1 MLAVWLSGATL
12 GLANMAH
19 CAAMCGPLSG
29 AASRSAGKSGLSRYQ
44 AGRLLGYAFLGALS
58 GHLGR
63 ALQLI
68 VPSRANVWIPAALTA
83 AACLLTAYNLF
94 KPAATNGGLVQL
106 RAAGPRRSLF
116 SLLFGLVPKEP
127 LVLGALSALLP
138 CGVLASA
145 VLAAVAAG
153 DAASGALLMVGFA
166 AVSGASVWGAAFATQ
181 RVPQGFGPGFRRTLG
196 YVLVLLAALAVYRPL
211 HALTQTSEQAGHNVA
226 CH

>member
-1 MLAVWLSGATL
+1 
-12 GLANMAH
+12 MAH

-29 AASRSAGKSGLSRYQ
+29 AVSRSAGKSGLPRYQ
-44 AGRLLGYAFLGALS
+44 AGRLASYAFLGAVS

-68 VPSRANVWIPAALTA
+68 VPSRVSLWIPATLAA
-83 AACLLTAYNLF
+83 AACLLTAYSLL
-94 KPAATNGGLVQL
+94 KPAAPGGGLVQL

-116 SLLFGLVPKEP
+116 SLLFALVPKEP

-145 VLAAVAAG
+145 LLAAVASG
-153 DAASGALLMVGFA
+153 DAASGAALLAAFA
-166 AVSGASVWGAAFATQ
+166 AVSGAAVWSAGFATQ
-181 RVPQGFGPGFRRTLG
+181 FLPERFGPKLRHALV
-196 YVLVLLAALAVYRPL
+196 YVLVLMAALAVYRPI
-211 HALTQTSEQAGHNVA
+211 HALTQAEHSVA